1 MNLIRYAS
9 SHIANSLPPP
19 TPTKFFFSLSSFN
32 PTWLVSL
39 LFQVLLWLYL
49 PVLEI
54 EVWSGCHAGH
64 VVESCM
70 VYRMDHEIPGRIA
83 PDGTSFLHPGSDLD
97 YTKYPGLSL
106 DCVFDFSILWW
117 QFSAHLLE
125 YLWIYVNIQWH
136 VYGDNFISISDF
148 DVRRVLITK

>member
-1 MNLIRYAS
+1 MGLCQLVSSPSELCIVMTCGNWNSIYQPCTRSWMNLILIVMHHRTSQTACHHPLLQS
-9 SHIANSLPPP
+9 
-19 TPTKFFFSLSSFN
+19 FFVFSLSSFN
-32 PTWLVSL
+32 PIWLVSL

-64 VVESCM
+64 IVESCM
-70 VYRMDHEIPGRIA
+70 VYRMDHEIPGRVA

-106 DCVFDFSILWW
+106 DCVFDFSILW
-117 QFSAHLLE
+117 
-125 YLWIYVNIQWH
+125 
-136 VYGDNFISISDF
+136 
-148 DVRRVLITK
+148 